1 MSNLKQMYK
10 ILPGLARRAIT
21 TGTLR
26 TQVPQLRLPQLMR
39 QATKTNSAVSKCMF
53 RSIHT
58 TPKVDT
64 AENTAEGSIP
74 LVDLQSKLTLV
85 YTCKVCDKRN
95 LKTISKVAYEKG
107 VVIVKCDG
115 CSKHH
120 LIADNLKW
128 FSDLNGKRNVEEILE
143 EKGEKVYRLS
153 LSTDNVEFLPKPEA

>member
-21 TGTLR
+21 TGSLK
-26 TQVPQLRLPQLMR
+26 TQIPQLRLPQLLR
-39 QATKTNSAVSKCMF
+39 QATKTNSAVSKCMC

-58 TPKVDT
+58 SPKADT
-64 AENTAEGSIP
+64 AENTAKGSIP
-74 LVDLQSKLTLV
+74 LADLQTKLTLI
-85 YTCKVCDKRN
+85 YTCKKCETRN

-107 VVIVKCDG
+107 VVIVRCEG

-128 FSDLNGKRNVEEILE
+128 FSDLKGKRNVEEILE

-153 LSTDNVEFLPKPEA
+153 LSTDNVEFLPKPEP